1 VLEKIYNIS
10 PHIIILA
17 QSLVVTYF
25 LCSLHISELIVCL
38 YFFPV
43 LYTSPIFYYALSTI
57 FYLIPIVIACA
68 TYSALER
75 KKPTDITN
83 ASPWDSLLI
92 LWLTIECLSHHHA
105 LRFLASLRR
114 FRIRIKDL
122 LDASITLLYLSAQY
136 TLHDH
141 ITHEHTLQY
150 NLTTLCG
157 IFIVSYLAYI
167 PLYMLIQGT
176 YTGITFYILTIAV
189 AIIIF
194 YKHFLE
200 AHKLSELPDIRCDS
214 KKILIL
220 DHGWNILNIMLIIT
234 HCTLLSH
241 QSTLLILYPII
252 PYASLLYTTP
262 YYLHY
267 ICIRVILMY
276 YFYTSHEEMFTEG
289 VYTLRAVTQET
300 FQHIFE
306 MVYDEK
312 NHQKEKII
320 LEEDVLKTTTDHLER
335 ESLRAHHN
343 IKHV

>member
-1 VLEKIYNIS
+1 M
-10 PHIIILA
+10 
-17 QSLVVTYF
+17 
-25 LCSLHISELIVCL
+25 VCL
-38 YFFPV
+38 YFLPV

-68 TYSALER
+68 TYSALES
-75 KKPTDITN
+75 KEYTDTTD

-114 FRIRIKDL
+114 FRVHIKDL
-122 LDASITLLYLSAQY
+122 LDGSITLLYLSAQY
-136 TLHDH
+136 TLHEH

-189 AIIIF
+189 AIVIF

-200 AHKLSELPDIRCDS
+200 AHKLSELSDIRCDS
-214 KKILIL
+214 KKIRIL

-276 YFYTSHEEMFTEG
+276 YFYTSHEEMFTKG
-289 VYTLRAVTQET
+289 VYTLRAVTQDT
-300 FQHIFE
+300 FNHIFE
-306 MVYDEK
+306 MVSDEK
-312 NHQKEKII
+312 NIQRDDISVEQAVSTATTSQKTIES
-320 LEEDVLKTTTDHLER
+320 HLER
-335 ESLRAHHN
+335 ESLRAHHTP
-343 IKHV
+343 KHV